1 MSPARFPTRR
11 EIEAAQLDGLRGL
24 IGKLLP
30 SNAFYAARLEVAGI
44 HANLAT
50 IADFRSR
57 LAFTLKEDLV
67 RDQVENPPFGTNLTY
82 PLERYTRYNQ
92 TSGTSGS
99 PLRWLDT
106 PESWDWMVG
115 SWAEVL
121 STSGVGQE
129 DRVFFAFSFGPFL
142 GLWTAFE
149 AGVRLGCLCIPG
161 GGMSTGARLRAIMY
175 NRCTVL
181 CCTPTYAARL
191 GETAHEEGID
201 LGRSAIRR
209 IMVAGE
215 PGASIPSTRARLEAL
230 WPGAQVVDHHGMTEV
245 GPVSLECPARRGVL
259 HIMERAFIPEVVDR
273 SSGEPTPPGSQGELV
288 LTNLGR
294 DGSPLLRYRT
304 GDLVELDDRDSDEAC
319 ACGRYDMAIR
329 GGILG
334 RTDDMVLVR
343 GVNVYPAAVE
353 AILRGFEEVSEY
365 RVRLCT
371 EESLVEMRVDVEP
384 DRACRDAERLA
395 RQVEAALREAFLLRV
410 PVRAV
415 KPGTLPRFEMKA
427 ARWVRETAAPAE
439 TAHV

>member
-1 MSPARFPTRR
+1 MV
-11 EIEAAQLDGLRGL
+11 GLRRL

-30 SNAFYAARLEVAGI
+30 SNAFYAARFRDADVNLDVASI
-44 HANLAT
+44 SA
-50 IADFRSR
+50 FRSR
-57 LAFTLKEDLV
+57 MPFTLKEDLV
-67 RDQVENPPFGTNLTY
+67 RDQIENPPFGTNLSY

-106 PESWDWMVG
+106 PESWQWMVG
-115 SWAEVL
+115 NWAEVF
-121 STSGVGQE
+121 TASGVGRQ

-161 GGMSTGARLRAIMY
+161 GGMSSGARLRAIMD

-191 GETAHEEGID
+191 GEAALEEGID
-201 LGRSAIRR
+201 LGQSAIRL
-209 IMVAGE
+209 ILVAGE
-215 PGASIPSTRARLEAL
+215 PGASIPATRARLEAL
-230 WPGAQVVDHHGMTEV
+230 WSGAQVVDHHGMTEV

-259 HIMERAFIPEVVDR
+259 HVMERAFIPEVVDR
-273 SSGEPTPPGSQGELV
+273 SSGEPVPPGSQGELV

-304 GDLVELDDRDSDEAC
+304 GDLVELDDRDPERAC
-319 ACGRYDMAIR
+319 ACGRYDMALK

-353 AILRGFEEVSEY
+353 AILRGFAEVAEY

-371 EESLVEMRVDVEP
+371 QESLLELHLDVEP
-384 DRACRDAERLA
+384 DSSCRDADRLA

-410 PVRAV
+410 PVRPVA
-415 KPGTLPRFEMKA
+415 PGTLPRFEMKA
-427 ARWVRETAAPAE
+427 ARWLRETAPTESLHA
-439 TAHV
+439 